1 MERFSRLKERI
12 SLPVEA
18 VLWRQILET
27 NEARSLLE
35 NTASPIITLV
45 GTNPKLSLAEQ
56 IFASHP
62 EAQIIIIEK
71 DPQVVQ
77 KAREHNLASQLVIYE
92 GNILNLN
99 QAGVEESSQ
108 DIVIA
113 KHLIHLVEPL
123 SLVAHVA
130 PLIKKGGLF
139 FTSAPPVYDYLTSQ
153 KLNKDR
159 QEQEKS
165 GLILFRKEPLKGFW
179 GGTLFGFVKGE
190 PNSSINLQPRRVPA
204 PRLAF

>member
-27 NEARSLLE
+27 NEARPLLE
-35 NTASPIITLV
+35 NTSSPIITLI

-56 IFASHP
+56 VFASHP

-77 KAREHNLASQLVIYE
+77 KAKQQDLAFQLVIYE
-92 GNILNLN
+92 GDILN
-99 QAGVEESSQ
+99 QAGVEEGSQ

-113 KHLIHLVEPL
+113 KHLIHLVKPL

-130 PLIKKGGLF
+130 PLIKRGGLF
-139 FTSAPPVYDYLTSQ
+139 FTSAPPVYDYLTFQ
-153 KLNKDR
+153 KLNRSR

-165 GLILFRKEPLKGFW
+165 GLILSRKEPLKGFW

-190 PNSSINLQPRRVPA
+190 PNYLINLQPRRVPT

>member
-18 VLWRQILET
+18 VLWQQILET
-27 NEARSLLE
+27 NEARPLLE
-35 NTASPIITLV
+35 NTSSPIITLI

-56 IFASHP
+56 VFASHP
-62 EAQIIIIEK
+62 EAQITIIEK
-71 DPQVVQ
+71 DPQVIQ
-77 KAREHNLASQLVIYE
+77 KAKQQDLAPQLVIYE
-92 GNILNLN
+92 DDILNPN
-99 QAGVEESSQ
+99 QAGVEEGSQ

-113 KHLIHLVEPL
+113 KHLIHLVKPL

-139 FTSAPPVYDYLTSQ
+139 FASAPPVYDYLTSQ
-153 KLNKDR
+153 KLNRNR

-165 GLILFRKEPLKGFW
+165 GLILSRKEPLKGFW

-190 PNSSINLQPRRVPA
+190 PNPTITLQLKRVPT